1 MENLFSEGLVR
12 QPGYEDEKCKFVKL
26 DDEKTVYL
34 VEDINVIDGMY
45 VVSTD
50 VSEALKRKERK
61 TIGIINDEKK
71 TIIPFVNSDV
81 VKINEEF
88 IAIGRSDEK
97 QDEDGK
103 VKEKLER
110 EIDGDIEF
118 IVNSED
124 KVYDIYKVVGKNL
137 ELIFEKA
144 CYVVKDSDNIYVHN
158 SDVNGSLVAI
168 VEKEKKSG
176 KVNESKPQMPVE
188 TFAKVN
194 EKMVDSLETPSIEE
208 QKEGAPELKEEEEVV
223 EEETTV
229 NSDYFQISDIKNVSP
244 ILGPKP
250 DKKEEE
256 ELKVEIPVENSEP
269 TPKKEGEE
277 KKIDDTEI
285 ENQMADIASLIS
297 SARGTY
303 DELIKENESKDSD
316 IEKYRAT
323 IEDLEKKVTSLEEE
337 VSLGKEKSEKQS
349 KVIEELQFLKDEQN
363 KKIDNLTNENKTL
376 TEDNDKLSNKVSNY
390 EDSFKQLYGELYD
403 AFGDTRKDGS
413 KTFTKAG

>member
-81 VKINEEF
+81 VKINDEF

-137 ELIFEKA
+137 ELVFEKA

-256 ELKVEIPVENSEP
+256 KLKVEIPVENSEP
-269 TPKKEGEE
+269 THKKEGEE